1 MTGGERRNPS
11 RAAISRDT
19 FSFLGGWYLIIY
31 QAQFAQTFNLS
42 VFIGGVLIACV
53 PGSLAAWATRA
64 GGVTPTDPPSSG
76 SLPEVSQGPS
86 SS

>member
-1 MTGGERRNPS
+1 VSAGERRNPS
-11 RAAISRDT
+11 RGVISRDT

-64 GGVTPTDPPSSG
+64 GGVPPIEPPSSG
-76 SLPEVSQGPS
+76 SQPGVSQGPLS
-86 SS
+86 S